1 MYTFSLLSLHIP
13 NVNKMF
19 LPIPVI
25 HNSKH
30 SSELLLLRRLH
41 FNSLALCINPPPTAS
56 CEIFH
61 LVLVFVLQHRS
72 ECSQSILLSSD
83 LPDFLTSTLPFP
95 STVLWNKLKTGEIFH
110 YLVDFAVFK
119 TDTSTSFF
127 CLSTAVLPLFW
138 KGTYNIVFQGFTTK
152 GKLLGQNLYSSFTIQ
167 TAFLK
172 PSCSQCPLQTVA
184 QLEWLLALDSWLPT
198 FYQHEYFIHSH

>member
-1 MYTFSLLSLHIP
+1 MCTHFLSCLFTFQMLIKCFFQYLSFTTRNIILNYFWEDCI
-13 NVNKMF
+13 
-19 LPIPVI
+19 
-25 HNSKH
+25 SD
-30 SSELLLLRRLH
+30 
-41 FNSLALCINPPPTAS
+41 SLALCINPPPTAP

-61 LVLVFVLQHRS
+61 LVLVFVLQRRS
-72 ECSQSILLSSD
+72 EYSQSILSSSD

-95 STVLWNKLKTGEIFH
+95 STVLWNKLKTREIFH

-119 TDTSTSFF
+119 TDSSTSSF

-198 FYQHEYFIHSH
+198 F